1 MRRMLAV
8 AAVVLA
14 TATGC
19 ALFPADPSN
28 QAIRTAVAGVT
39 APAGWSE
46 VGAIEPACP
55 VLNIDCADS
64 SVRTVFR
71 TDGDAAAACS
81 DIVQYVAVLPPFQGA
96 QGLVGASPQPPA
108 VEACQAELAAYDR
121 YVVVADGPSGR
132 DAEEWRLRLTPEGDG
147 FALSV
152 VLGDPPRD
160 PWA

>member
-1 MRRMLAV
+1 MRRLLA
-8 AAVVLA
+8 AAVLVLV

-28 QAIRTAVAGVT
+28 EAIRTAVAGVT
-39 APAGWSE
+39 APAGWTE
-46 VGAIEPACP
+46 VGSIEQPCA
-55 VLNIDCADS
+55 VLNIDCQDS
-64 SVRTVFR
+64 SVRRVFR

-81 DIVQYVAVLPPFQGA
+81 DLVQYVAVLPPFQGA

-108 VEACQAELAAYDR
+108 VEACQDELAAYGR
-121 YVVVADGPSGR
+121 YLVIAEGPSGR
-132 DAEEWRLRLTPEGDG
+132 DAGEWRLRLTPDDDG